1 MSTAAL
7 LEQERRHLA
16 DLIEAIQRCVYF
28 LDAADGRLE
37 WSLDP
42 AMLARDKK
50 NPELFGSLA
59 AINERFAKLQD
70 TLGAAMR
77 HATGLLGEPADTFL
91 KVLAFYEKTG
101 VIGSIDEWQTCRI
114 ARNLAAHAYETDY
127 TVIAEHFNT
136 LHQMR
141 GMLYHAA
148 REFVSH
154 CYVVL
159 GISPS
164 SNDFTTEFTA
174 IVGRDTTL

>member
-42 AMLARDKK
+42 AMLA
-50 NPELFGSLA
+50 L
-59 AINERFAKLQD
+59 
-70 TLGAAMR
+70 
-77 HATGLLGEPADTFL
+77 
-91 KVLAFYEKTG
+91 
-101 VIGSIDEWQTCRI
+101 
-114 ARNLAAHAYETDY
+114 
-127 TVIAEHFNT
+127 
-136 LHQMR
+136 R

-174 IVGRDTTL
+174 IVGRDATL